1 MHFCVFF
8 KGHGQPLFSTVNLL
22 FAVYLIC
29 RLEAI
34 CVYFS
39 TVLDV
44 LGSSHLDGDVI

>member
-1 MHFCVFF
+1 MPFCAFF
-8 KGHGQPLFSTVNLL
+8 KGPGQPLFSTVNLL

-29 RLEAI
+29 RSEEI

-39 TVLDV
+39 TILDV